1 LEFEDAM
8 KRLFAPAA
16 LLAPVAALLLV
27 WLGALSVQAQE
38 TPPTVPDEAKVQF
51 TWGTRIPL
59 RDGVHLNATVYTPRE
74 QKAAAPC
81 IFTLTPYIG
90 QTYHARGVYF
100 AAHGFP
106 FLTVDV
112 RGRGNSEGEFR
123 PFIQEAKDG
132 YDVVEWL
139 AKQPYCNG
147 KVSMWG
153 GSYAGYD
160 QWATAKEFPPHL
172 TTIVPVAS
180 PYAGVDF
187 PMFGNVFS
195 PYLLQWLT
203 FTSGHTAQ
211 EAIFGDQAFWA
222 AKDRQWFE
230 SGRPFAS
237 VDTMLGNPSPIFQ
250 DWIAHPY
257 PDAHWGAY
265 NPTAEQYAK
274 LSIPILTIT
283 GSHDDDQPG
292 ALAHYREYM
301 RNASPEGR
309 ARHYLIIGPW
319 DHAGTRAPSAQFGG
333 LTVGKASLVDLPK
346 LHLEWYAWTMQ
357 DGPKPEFFRK
367 PVAYYVMYADTWR
380 YADTLESITARTLAL
395 HLDSNANANDV
406 LSSNDLTREGSHE
419 RPDHYIYD
427 PHDVSTAGLEST
439 VEPGSLVDQ
448 RMVYALHGK
457 QLVYHSAPF
466 ENDTE
471 VSGFFKL
478 SAWIAIDQPDT
489 DFNVSIYEIREDGSS
504 ILLTHDTTRARY
516 RESARQPKFIRT
528 KQPLRY
534 DFEHFTFV
542 SQQVK
547 KGSRLRLV
555 LGPINSIYSEKNYN
569 SDGVVATESMA
580 DARPVTVRLY
590 HDATHPSTLYVPIGA
605 PRSPDEPTAPDSAF
619 SAPQN

>member
-1 LEFEDAM
+1 M
-8 KRLFAPAA
+8 KRILAPTA
-16 LLAPVAALLLV
+16 LLTSVITLSLLA
-27 WLGALSVQAQE
+27 LGARAPRAQE
-38 TPPTVPDEAKVQF
+38 PAPMVPDAAKVQF
-51 TWGTRIPL
+51 TWGVRIPL
-59 RDGVHLNATVYTPRE
+59 RDGVHLSATVYTPRE
-74 QKAAAPC
+74 QKAPAPC
-81 IFTLTPYIG
+81 IFTLTPYIA
-90 QTYHARGVYF
+90 QSYHARGVYF

-112 RGRGNSEGEFR
+112 RGRGNSEGEFH

-132 YDVVEWL
+132 HDVVEWL

-172 TTIVPVAS
+172 ATIVPVAS

-187 PMFGNVFS
+187 PMFGNVFY
-195 PYLLQWLT
+195 PYDMQWLT
-203 FTSGHTAQ
+203 FTGGHTGQ
-211 EAIFGDQAFWA
+211 DAIFGDKDFWA

-237 VDTMLGNPSPIFQ
+237 LDTMLGNPSPIFQ
-250 DWIAHPY
+250 DWVAHPH
-257 PDAHWGAY
+257 PDAHWDAY

-283 GSHDDDQPG
+283 GSHDGDQPG
-292 ALAHYREYM
+292 ALTHYREYM
-301 RNASPEGR
+301 KNASPEGR

-319 DHAGTRAPSAQFGG
+319 DHAGTRTPSAQFGG
-333 LTVGKASLVDLPK
+333 LSFAKASLVDLPK
-346 LHLEWYAWTMQ
+346 LHLQWYAWTMEG
-357 DGPKPEFFRK
+357 GPKPEFLRK

-395 HLDSNANANDV
+395 RLGSNANANDV
-406 LSSNDLTREGSHE
+406 LSSGDLTQEAPRG
-419 RPDHYIYD
+419 RPDHYVYD
-427 PHDVSTAGLEST
+427 PHDLSTAALEST
-439 VEPGSLVDQ
+439 LDPDSLVDQ
-448 RMVYALHGK
+448 RMIYALRGK

-466 ENDTE
+466 EKDTE

-504 ILLTHDTTRARY
+504 IPLTSDTIRARY
-516 RESARQPKFIRT
+516 RESARHPALIRT
-528 KQPLRY
+528 KSPLRY

-569 SDGVVATESMA
+569 SDGVVASESMA
-580 DARPVTVRLY
+580 DARPVTVMLY
-590 HDATHPSTLYVPIGA
+590 HDAAHPSTLYVPLGA
-605 PRSPDEPTAPDSAF
+605 ARAPGEPTAPASAF
-619 SAPQN
+619 SAAQN